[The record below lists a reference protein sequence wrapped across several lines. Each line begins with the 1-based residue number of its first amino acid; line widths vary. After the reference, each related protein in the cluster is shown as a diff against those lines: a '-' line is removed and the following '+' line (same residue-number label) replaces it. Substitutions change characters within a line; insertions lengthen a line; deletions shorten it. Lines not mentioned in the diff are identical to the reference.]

1 MAEREEQAHRV
12 VGQRY
17 ESKSLIEA
25 LCVLVH
31 GIHDQGVN
39 GNGLTGNHG
48 PLDRIGKKHAS
59 KTASVR
65 RAVDR
70 QPADQGTGWR
80 GNFRENCLGNEEGS
94 IDRALRV
101 KKPRMASDSPVVQTN
116 TRAILRR
123 TSCPAWRAR

>member
-31 GIHDQGVN
+31 GIHDQGVH
-39 GNGLTGNHG
+39 GNGLTGSHG

-70 QPADQGTGWR
+70 QPADQGTGHRVARQLPGELLGQR
-80 GNFRENCLGNEEGS
+80 GE
-94 IDRALRV
+94 IDRQGAQSEEAEDGV
-101 KKPRMASDSPVVQTN
+101 
-116 TRAILRR
+116 
-123 TSCPAWRAR
+123 